1 MSPFYD
7 RLPSVPGFGVEVTA
21 GEIGLGLAAATL
33 AGVTAHGL
41 IKLIKPAPK
50 APVNAPVEKPSQGR
64 EA

>member
-21 GEIGLGLAAATL
+21 GEIGIGMVGAVV

-41 IKLIKPAPK
+41 IGMIKPAPK
-50 APVNAPVEKPSQGR
+50 PPVVVIEERKDV
-64 EA
+64 

>member
-21 GEIGLGLAAATL
+21 GEIGLGLTGAVV

-41 IKLIKPAPK
+41 IKMIKPAPK
-50 APVNAPVEKPSQGR
+50 PPEPVETTAR
-64 EA
+64 EREN

>member
-7 RLPSVPGFGVEVTA
+7 RLPSVPGFGVEVSA
-21 GEIGLGLAAATL
+21 GELGLGLVGATV

-41 IKLIKPAPK
+41 IKMIKPAPK
-50 APVNAPVEKPSQGR
+50 PEQPEAPK